1 MEASILS
8 KVVLPIALALVMLA
22 LALSLTPADFKR
34 VFTAP
39 KAVLIGVALQ
49 MLMLPLLGFGVVAL
63 TGIEGALA
71 VGVIVIALAPGGVT
85 SNMLSYLARG
95 DLALSTT
102 LTAVVTLVTPF
113 TVPLMLVPIILH
125 YTGGADEIPFF
136 YKDAIIA
143 LSALTFVPVA
153 IGMTI
158 RKFKP
163 AFAARAEKPVRIA
176 SVLAL
181 FLVVGALI
189 QQEWAN
195 LPTFFAQTGSAT
207 LLLNVSAIVIGFG
220 TAKLLRLDKR
230 QSVTI
235 GIEVGMQ
242 NGTMALFVTQTLLAA
257 SPHSSV
263 MSIAPAIYSLIM
275 FGTGFLFVVVANKF
289 GGHTEAAPVPLD
301 SAA

>member
-1 MEASILS
+1 MEASVLS
-8 KVVLPIALALVMLA
+8 TVVLPVALILVMLA

-49 MLMLPLLGFGVVAL
+49 MLMLPLLGIGVVAL
-63 TGIEGALA
+63 TGMQGALA

-85 SNMLSYLARG
+85 SNMLSYLAKG

-102 LTAVVTLVTPF
+102 LTAVVTVVTPF
-113 TVPLMLVPIILH
+113 TVPLILMPVIAH
-125 YTGGADEIPFF
+125 YTGSADEIDSFLG
-136 YKDAIIA
+136 KAIVN

-158 RKFKP
+158 RHFKP
-163 AFAARAEKPVRIA
+163 KFAARAEKPVRIA

-181 FLVVGALI
+181 FLVVGALVHA
-189 QQEWAN
+189 QWAN
-195 LPTFFAQTGSAT
+195 LPRFFAQTGSAT
-207 LLLNVSAIVIGFG
+207 LLLNVSAIAIGFG
-220 TAKLLRLDKR
+220 TAKLLRLDKKR
-230 QSVTI
+230 SVTI

-242 NGTMALFVTQTLLAA
+242 NGTLALFVTQTLLAS
-257 SPHSSV
+257 SPHSAT

-275 FGTGFLFVVVANKF
+275 FGTGFLFVVAANKF
-289 GGHTEAAPVPLD
+289 GGEREPATVDAP
-301 SAA
+301 A

>member
-1 MEASILS
+1 M
-8 KVVLPIALALVMLA
+8 
-22 LALSLTPADFKR
+22 
-34 VFTAP
+34 
-39 KAVLIGVALQ
+39 
-49 MLMLPLLGFGVVAL
+49 
-63 TGIEGALA
+63 
-71 VGVIVIALAPGGVT
+71 
-85 SNMLSYLARG
+85 
-95 DLALSTT
+95 
-102 LTAVVTLVTPF
+102 
-113 TVPLMLVPIILH
+113 
-125 YTGGADEIPFF
+125 
-136 YKDAIIA
+136 
-143 LSALTFVPVA
+143 
-153 IGMTI
+153 
-158 RKFKP
+158 
-163 AFAARAEKPVRIA
+163 
-176 SVLAL
+176 
-181 FLVVGALI
+181 VVGALI